1 MAKQTRQKLT
11 KQQEEEIISMLYWG
25 YPKTLIKQHFK
36 SRFDIDL
43 KDNVYKLWK
52 TRVEKE
58 AKERA
63 SEAIKRWEERVFEK
77 YLSQREVRIHVL
89 MERFDQASQF
99 EIDPGDHLAFQRINR
114 EIRETLKQ
122 IAQELQEWRTGDT
135 VNVVYNIIAPAL
147 ESVAYVLLRHVPE
160 GDARSAAVDELR
172 RVSKSYFEG
181 LPDAKVIPA
190 KAK

>member
-122 IAQELQEWRTGDT
+122 IAQELHEWRTGDT
-135 VNVVYNIIAPAL
+135 VNVVFNIVNPVFEELAF
-147 ESVAYVLLRHVPE
+147 VLVRHLPE
-160 GDARSAAVDELR
+160 GDSRDAALADLR
-172 RVSKSYFEG
+172 RVSKSYLEG